1 MSIQFV
7 ASVTSSDFTSSKN
20 EGVQRMKDWFVF
32 AESQQEQNT
41 SHLLQEKSFEE
52 LLREEED
59 FLSFTNRFD
68 VLCQRGWTLQ

>member
-41 SHLLQEKSFEE
+41 SHLHQEKSFEE

-68 VLCQRGWTLQ
+68 VLCQRGWTL